1 MSVRFRFEWVDAP
14 PSPDDL
20 ARRTMAELC
29 IELDGAVVTAVI
41 DRRSRV
47 YRDHVVVP
55 LLHVAEWLVSNW
67 YHIFHEI
74 EATGEQKPDF
84 EARHNLAFA
93 GDGFVL
99 PSLTMFPA
107 SERMHLRW
115 VQRKPCYTQLQFVD
129 AGEVRVRSGELE
141 DQFGILIDAV
151 LDKLRIEGVA
161 FGSVG
166 DAWEAIN
173 RLEPDER
180 EFSRA
185 AALLGVDPFDVGD
198 SLADAIVAFWEE
210 ADPSLRDDALA
221 AADAS
226 SLPCVHEWLRDR
238 LAALEGAGDGGE
250 WATFRQSLAP
260 TAPGT
265 PWAQGYD
272 LARAVRAELGTGN
285 GRYDFASSGPFS
297 FPHSETQPPSTRIQ
311 GLVAT
316 NTPACVTTPRGECG
330 RRFLL
335 ARALGD
341 YLGRSEHGASIL
353 SSLATDRQA
362 RSRAFAAEL
371 LAPAESLR
379 EWLSDQPIQ
388 PERVDDLSHEF
399 GVSSLVIR
407 HQIENHHLAT
417 FAES

>member
-55 LLHVAEWLVSNW
+55 LLHVAEWLVNNW

-74 EATGEQKPDF
+74 EDTGEQKPDF
-84 EARHNLAFA
+84 EARHDLAFA

-107 SERMHLRW
+107 SGRMHLRW
-115 VQRKPCYTQLQFVD
+115 VQRQPCYTQLQFVD
-129 AGEVRVRSGELE
+129 AGEARVRSGELE
-141 DQFGILIDAV
+141 EQFGILIDAV
-151 LDKLRIEGVA
+151 LDRLRVEGA
-161 FGSVG
+161 TFGSME
-166 DAWEAIN
+166 DTWEAIN
-173 RLEPDER
+173 RLESDER

-185 AALLGVDPFDVGD
+185 AALLGVDPFDVED
-198 SLADAIVAFWEE
+198 SLADAIVAFWED
-210 ADPSLRDDALA
+210 AAPSLRDDALA

-226 SLPCVHEWLRDR
+226 SLPRVHEWLRDH
-238 LAALEGAGDGGE
+238 LATLEGADDGGE
-250 WATFRQSLAP
+250 WATFRQLLPPSAH
-260 TAPGT
+260 GT
-265 PWAQGYD
+265 PWAHGYD

-285 GRYDFASSGPFS
+285 GRYDFVSSGSLS
-297 FPHSETQPPSTRIQ
+297 FPHSETQSPSTRIQ
-311 GLVAT
+311 GLVAADS
-316 NTPACVTTPRGECG
+316 PACMTTPRGVSG

-341 YLGRSEHGASIL
+341 YLGRSERSASIL

-379 EWLSDQPIQ
+379 ERLSDQPVP
-388 PERVDDLSHEF
+388 PERVDDLGHEF
-399 GVSSLVIR
+399 GVSSQVIR